1 VNHSPTLLFGDRRTP
16 ACKRLQDIGASSA
29 REQVDVGQVSQCG
42 DGPVGDRARPGMHRD
57 REREMS
63 ADCTVAR
70 RRRQMKVGLLGV
82 GRLGATHAE
91 TLRRLDGV
99 TDLRIYDADA
109 SRARDIA
116 GRLGARA
123 SASIDEAL
131 DGADA
136 AVIVTPTDTHAPL
149 IRRCLDS
156 GIATFCEKPI
166 AIGIAETRAI
176 VDHAAKT
183 NGRLQIGFQRRFD
196 AGYRRAREAIRTGEL
211 GTVYSFLLVSCDRT
225 PPPDA
230 YIASSGG
237 QFKDQFIHDFDI
249 TRWLLDDEV
258 ADITA
263 TGSTRGFP
271 TYEGM
276 QDVGTSAVLMRT
288 RGGAVG
294 LATALRHNEAGYDIH
309 VEIHGGKDT
318 IAIGIDPRTP
328 WRSVEQDA
336 PAFAS
341 PPYPSFHVRFAD
353 AYRDELAYFL
363 RFARGEVE
371 NACTAADALEALRI
385 AEAAGRSWREGRSV
399 RLDEIA

>member
-1 VNHSPTLLFGDRRTP
+1 
-16 ACKRLQDIGASSA
+16 
-29 REQVDVGQVSQCG
+29 
-42 DGPVGDRARPGMHRD
+42 
-57 REREMS
+57 
-63 ADCTVAR
+63 
-70 RRRQMKVGLLGV
+70 MKIGLLGV

-91 TLRRLDGV
+91 TLRSLPEV
-99 TDLRIYDADA
+99 TELRIYDADA
-109 SRARDIA
+109 ARAKEVA
-116 GRLGARA
+116 GRIGATA
-123 SASIDEAL
+123 VATIDEAL
-131 DGADA
+131 DRVDA
-136 AVIVTPTDTHAPL
+136 AVIVTPTDTHARL
-149 IRRCLDS
+149 IRSCLDA

-166 AIGIAETRAI
+166 AIGVAETKEI
-176 VDHAAKT
+176 VEHDRRTK
-183 NGRLQIGFQRRFD
+183 GRLQIGFQRRFD
-196 AGYRRAREAIRTGEL
+196 AGYRRAREAIRGGEL
-211 GTVYSFLLVSCDRT
+211 GTVYSFLMVSCDRT

-230 YIASSGG
+230 YIATSGG

-271 TYEGM
+271 TYEAM
-276 QDVGTSAVLMRT
+276 KDVGTSAVLMRT
-288 RGGAVG
+288 RAGAIG

-328 WRSVEQDA
+328 WRSVEADA
-336 PAFAS
+336 QRFAS

-371 NACTAADALEALRI
+371 NGCTAQDALEALRI
-385 AEAAGRSWREGRSV
+385 AEAAGRSWREGRTV
-399 RLDEIA
+399 RLDEVA